1 MRTYRRLVAVAAL
14 SSLAASGCT
23 GLPSFRPAAQTTP
36 LGVAQ
41 PGPMTK
47 LANAVAE
54 SKVGKSVSRAWQ
66 AKMKRPSPKNDPT
79 AISTGI
85 VQPKAGDYVAMGE
98 SLEQE
103 GNGEGAR
110 GMFHKA
116 LEMEPHHLGAL
127 IGLGRHFDRQGQL
140 DRAGEHYLE
149 ATRFHPDDPTAFND
163 LGLCYARQ
171 GEYDDAVKAL
181 SRAIELQPDRAL
193 YRNNIAM
200 VLVAQ
205 GRIDEALAHLT
216 DAHGPAVAHYNL
228 GFLLTKQGHN
238 SAALEQF
245 QLALKCDPAMG
256 AARDWVAAL
265 MEQPTGHNGQAIV
278 SASEPIES
286 ENEITSVESSLNEY
300 PRERENV
307 ASRGI
312 SPPLEQVEG
321 SNLQPLPP
329 VGGSASQTFRR

>member
-41 PGPMTK
+41 PGPMAK
-47 LANAVAE
+47 LANAVAD
-54 SKVGKSVSRAWQ
+54 SKVGKSVSKAWQ
-66 AKMKRPSPKNDPT
+66 AKTKRPSPKNDPT

-85 VQPKAGDYVAMGE
+85 VEPKAGDYVAMGE

-103 GNGEGAR
+103 GNGEAAR

-116 LEMEPHHLGAL
+116 LEMEPHNLGAL
-127 IGLGRHFDRQGQL
+127 VGLGRHFDRQGQL
-140 DRAGEHYLE
+140 DRACEHYLE
-149 ATRFHPDDPTAFND
+149 ATRFHPDEPTAFND

-171 GEYDDAVKAL
+171 GQYDDAIKAL

-205 GRIDEALAHLT
+205 GRIDEALSHLT
-216 DAHGPAVAHYNL
+216 DAHGPAIAHYNL

-238 SAALEQF
+238 RAALDQF
-245 QLALKCDPAMG
+245 QLALNCDPALG

-265 MEQPTGHNGQAIV
+265 TEQSTGPSGEAIV
-278 SASEPIES
+278 SAPETIES
-286 ENEITSVESSLNEY
+286 QGDITPVEA
-300 PRERENV
+300 RERENI
-307 ASRGI
+307 ASRGVVARP
-312 SPPLEQVEG
+312 SSYVDENN
-321 SNLQPLPP
+321 NLQPLPP
-329 VGGSASQTFRR
+329 VGGSASPTIRR